1 MNRWRGVQVTD
12 TIPVLRLS
20 GVSISAIHNKGRHNR
35 SLVHGVDLSVYP
47 GEMIGLVGESG
58 SGKSVTA
65 AAVLGLLPKPLHV
78 TSGHIYL
85 EGMKLCSLSERERRR
100 VRGKRIAYMF
110 QNYQGSFTPFMKI
123 GKQLVETIRSHEQA
137 GVKEARETAMEWLNR
152 VQLPAARV
160 FASYPFQLSGGQLQ
174 RASLA
179 AALMLKPSLLIA
191 DEPTTAL
198 DVLTGE
204 GVLELIADLRKDTNC
219 AVLLISHDLNHV
231 LKHTDRMAVMYGG
244 RLIEEGATKDVRMNP
259 QHPYTQLLLKA
270 RPVLTAA
277 RMPGKLAAIPGEPGS
292 VAEQGCPFGNRC
304 PSRTQQCAETPPEMK
319 KIREGHVAACHL
331 NHEEGGGRDEKQ
343 EAAGDERHR
352 QIVLV

>member
-1 MNRWRGVQVTD
+1 
-12 TIPVLRLS
+12 
-20 GVSISAIHNKGRHNR
+20 
-35 SLVHGVDLSVYP
+35 
-47 GEMIGLVGESG
+47 
-58 SGKSVTA
+58 
-65 AAVLGLLPKPLHV
+65 
-78 TSGHIYL
+78 
-85 EGMKLCSLSERERRR
+85 
-100 VRGKRIAYMF
+100 MF

-123 GKQLVETIRSHEQA
+123 GKQLVETIRSHEQV
-137 GVKEARETAMEWLNR
+137 GVKEAREVAMEWLDR

-204 GVLELIADLRKDTNC
+204 GVLELIADLRKHTNC

-231 LKHTDRMAVMYGG
+231 LKRTDRMAVMYGG
-244 RLIEEGATKDVRMNP
+244 RLIEEGATRDVCMCP
-259 QHPYTQLLLKA
+259 QHPYTQLLLEA
-270 RPVLTAA
+270 RPKLTAAA

-292 VAEQGCPFGNRC
+292 VAERGCPFGNRC
-304 PSRTQQCAETPPEMK
+304 PSRTERCAEAAPEMK
-319 KIREGHVAACHL
+319 TIREGHLAACHL
-331 NHEEGGGRDEKQ
+331 NHEEGGDRDDTQ
-343 EAAGDERHR
+343 TAAGDERDR